1 METQQENANTDNGRA
16 ATPRRERIAIA
27 IKNAVLWCAFWAYI
41 GVVIWGVWS
50 VGTALVD
57 RGANTDRFTFRQGNR
72 GFLGFGEPSPLVGKT
87 LNTTAQ
93 DGKFLIKGPED
104 KEFQPAI
111 LTWARNGKR
120 VGSSDADL
128 IKDGDEFHIYT
139 ATGHRLRAKLQNK
152 RLVVEESDDQATAS
166 FGGKKQG
173 VEIVNPDGQPATR
186 NTFNPQDG
194 DIYKIRIE
202 GGEEKLVRKDGD
214 EWVSKGESGYI
225 PLFFIAI
232 RETPPKI
239 ARGAA
244 RIAGELFGNRELE
257 QWADESLKASQAR
270 QANITPKD
278 GIMGVPLAAL
288 MGILVGGLLSI
299 SGIRESAIAVS
310 KYAAIAALALVVIG
324 VLVIMFKTLG
334 PVIALLVLI
343 LIALVLK

>member
-1 METQQENANTDNGRA
+1 METQQEYTNTDNGRA

-57 RGANTDRFTFRQGNR
+57 RGANTDRFTFEQGAR
-72 GFLGFGEPSPLVGKT
+72 GLLGFGEPSPLVGKT
-87 LNTTAQ
+87 LGAAVQ

-104 KEFQPAI
+104 KQYQQAI
-111 LTWARNGKR
+111 LTWARNAKEVR
-120 VGSSDADL
+120 PDDDV
-128 IKDGDEFHIYT
+128 KDGDEFHIYT
-139 ATGHRLRAKLQNK
+139 AAGHRLRAKLQNK

-166 FGGKKQG
+166 FGGKEQG